1 MQFRFFGASI
11 QLRVVYALIA
21 SLLWW
26 AMVESERESM
36 GLPFYGTGAV
46 FAALVLV
53 PFLPNLE
60 GANKLRALALLFCG
74 MLSYWSAV
82 NLLVRLDELGA
93 IAMGLS
99 GVCGALIVGVGAR
112 LFVPLVLR
120 WHGWLMLAGAGFLGG
135 IVLHFG
141 YDAGFGWTHHYEY
154 WLPGHLAWEVLVC
167 LALYYGSS
175 LKGSMA
181 ESATAPD

>member
-1 MQFRFFGASI
+1 MQQKFRFFGASI

-26 AMVESERESM
+26 AIVKSGEPL

-60 GANKLRALALLFCG
+60 GTNKLRALALLLCG
-74 MLSYWSAV
+74 MLSYWAAV
-82 NLLVRLDELGA
+82 NLLVRMDELGA
-93 IAMGLS
+93 FAMGLA
-99 GVCGALIVGVGAR
+99 GVFGALIVGIGTRV
-112 LFVPLVLR
+112 FVPLVLR
-120 WHGWLMLAGAGFLGG
+120 WHGWLLLAGAGFLGG
-135 IVLHFG
+135 VVLHFR
-141 YDAGFGWTHHYEY
+141 YDAGFGMWTHHYEY

-167 LALYYGSS
+167 LTLYYGSEGTHR
-175 LKGSMA
+175 LR
-181 ESATAPD
+181 AT